1 LRVFRAALRRMIK
14 DAPLP
19 GYDMDEEPG
28 DLIRFSRPI
37 VVDRDTAPR
46 FGTEVL
52 DAARALAPGLDV
64 YALEAEWRTFWVQ
77 SGKPRLGAPEKAF
90 LGWLKGRVKRG

>member
-1 LRVFRAALRRMIK
+1 MIG

-19 GYDMDEEPG
+19 GYEMEEETGDM
-28 DLIRFSRPI
+28 IRFSRPI

-46 FGTEVL
+46 FGADVL
-52 DAARALAPGLDV
+52 DQARVMAPGLDV
-64 YALEAEWRTFWVQ
+64 YALEAEWRSFWVQ

-90 LGWLKGRVKRG
+90 LGWLKGRVKR